1 MEYVDI
7 GIGLIAMLDYG
18 GNGEVAAAER
28 AARVREIV
36 SRYHLP
42 RERID
47 DVIQPLWR
55 ALLHIQAL
63 VRSGELGAGG
73 SVSARHTDQAN
84 EILRLEVQAAAALYT
99 AGLTEADS
107 ETLLNEIL
115 FLLQVR
121 STNDYDLL
129 VHEAIA
135 N

>member
-18 GNGEVAAAER
+18 GNGEVAAAGR

-36 SRYHLP
+36 SRYRLP
-42 RERID
+42 RERLD
-47 DVIQPLWR
+47 DVIQPLWQ
-55 ALLHIQAL
+55 ALVRIQAL
-63 VRSGELGAGG
+63 VREGDLGVGG
-73 SVSARHTDQAN
+73 NVSARNLDQAE

-99 AGLTEADS
+99 AGLTEEDS
-107 ETLLNEIL
+107 EVLLNELL

-129 VHEAIA
+129 MRDAIV